1 MCMDKQVQYNVLR
14 SEFEIFFFLSVCLRS
29 AMCLKLDHLIIA
41 QYITSMR
48 RNPRKQLSIQVEAE
62 DTIVK

>member
-14 SEFEIFFFLSVCLRS
+14 SEFEIFFLSVCLRS
-29 AMCLKLDHLIIA
+29 AMCVKLDHLIIA

-48 RNPRKQLSIQVEAE
+48 RNPRTQLSIQVEAE